1 MSNLSPTSTPTAVLI
16 GVTNATVA
24 AIPNREA
31 VRFFNGG
38 PNTVYLGY
46 GTVAAATFG
55 YPVPSLTTFVE
66 QFYGGPITAI
76 TTGSAFLY
84 VTDIPHG

>member
-1 MSNLSPTSTPTAVLI
+1 
-16 GVTNATVA
+16 VA

-46 GTVAAATFG
+46 GTAAAATVSW
-55 YPVPSLTTFVE
+55 PIPSLTYFTE
-66 QFYGGPITAI
+66 HLYAGPITAI
-76 TTGSAFLY
+76 TAGSAFLY
-84 VTDIPHG
+84 VNDIPHG